1 MTDQPEHEPPAEE
14 EPLVGDEPSDI
25 AGEQAAEASEDG
37 EPSDEAGPSN
47 EEAGDQTADPSRLEA
62 LERDIERVRQ
72 ETGVTGEGEEEPAFI
87 QEGEASEDQPV
98 DDTIAP
104 PG

>member
-1 MTDQPEHEPPAEE
+1 M
-14 EPLVGDEPSDI
+14 GDEPSDI
-25 AGEQAAEASEDG
+25 AGDQASDASEPDEG
-37 EPSDEAGPSN
+37 SDEAGEPSVQ
-47 EEAGDQTADPSRLEA
+47 AGTSSDDAGGQAADPSRLEA

-72 ETGVTGEGEEEPAFI
+72 ETGVTRKDEEEPAFI